1 MNRDYRQFLDV
12 PADIK
17 QYLSVNLL
25 NEDYWLHCIGRQE
38 QLFLEK
44 QTRQWLNLDLSKHE
58 TYFNIETKLEDLS
71 TDILPIVPKFCDKQG
86 LLFIWTLPAEL
97 APSPICDALQFKL
110 EPQSVKSSVADN
122 CEALIAQVHIYDK
135 FVFVASVKYYNYMAK
150 LPLHERIQL
159 CELVWKTLTEVFAD
173 KEIYAITASSLNR
186 AHNFFNG
193 KNIQH
198 EPYSSKLMRRMG
210 FRRKVNTY
218 PELEL
223 DAVWKY
229 EHKSCT

>member
-1 MNRDYRQFLDV
+1 MNKDYQQFLNV

-17 QYLSVNLL
+17 QYLSANLL
-25 NEDYWLHCIGRQE
+25 NDDYWANCIDREE
-38 QLFLEK
+38 QLLLEHK
-44 QTRQWLNLDLSKHE
+44 ARHWLNINLSKHE
-58 TYFNIETKLEDLS
+58 TYFNIETKVEDLS
-71 TDILPIVPKFCDKQG
+71 TDILPIVPKFCGQQG
-86 LLFIWTLPAEL
+86 LLFVWTLPAES

-135 FVFVASVKYYNYMAK
+135 FVFIASVKYYNYLAK
-150 LPLHERIQL
+150 LPAHERISL

-198 EPYSSKLMRRMG
+198 EPYGSKLMRRLG
-210 FRRKVNTY
+210 FRRKLNIC
-218 PELEL
+218 PELNL